1 MLIRFFLSKI
11 LEINQTH
18 PIMETTTIRNI
29 MFFVF
34 ILKSLVIQSLSKPF
48 LEQKNV
54 INYHKNV
61 FNPKLDLNNLHA
73 EKLWNKTL
81 GGKKKYLS
89 GKKYSQN
96 KKKNTV
102 ILNVNTE
109 ELKRRLNFLNQKSQ
123 IKILKYNSIV
133 HASIESYLRM
143 NKYIGKIISLSDFFF
158 PMFEEKLENY
168 RLPKELKYLAI
179 IESNLNPI
187 VTSKAGAKGIW
198 QFMPETGKIY
208 NLDINHL
215 YDERNDPIKST
226 EAACRYLKFLYKKIG
241 NWEFVLAAYNAGPG
255 TVDKILQ
262 KSKNRKNFW
271 ELLEFFP
278 KETQNYIP
286 KFIAINYVM
295 NYYKEH
301 NIYKHYS
308 SPYKYKY
315 KETILIPIKQK
326 ISLKFF
332 AFNLNIPYQDL
343 ILLNPQYFVD
353 LIPSGNKLRLPKN
366 KIFLFNKSKDIL
378 FLKNIHKN

>member
-1 MLIRFFLSKI
+1 
-11 LEINQTH
+11 
-18 PIMETTTIRNI
+18 METTKIRNI

-34 ILKSLVIQSLSKPF
+34 ILKSLIIQSISKPF

-54 INYHKNV
+54 IDYHKNV
-61 FNPKLDLNNLHA
+61 FNPKLDLNNIHA

-89 GKKYSQN
+89 GKKYSKN
-96 KKKNTV
+96 KRKNTV
-102 ILNVNTE
+102 IINVNTE

-133 HASIESYLRM
+133 HASIESFIRM

-179 IESNLNPI
+179 IESNLNPV

-208 NLDINHL
+208 NLEINHI

-255 TVDKILQ
+255 TVEKILQ
-262 KSKNRKNFW
+262 RSKNRKNFW
-271 ELLEFFP
+271 ELWEFFP

-326 ISLKFF
+326 NSMKFY
-332 AFNLNIPYQDL
+332 AFNFNISYQDL
-343 ILLNPQYFVD
+343 ILLNPQYLVD
-353 LIPSGNKLRLPKN
+353 MIPSGNKLRLPKN
-366 KIFLFNKSKDIL
+366 KIFLFKNKDRFFSK
-378 FLKNIHKN
+378 KNP

>member
-1 MLIRFFLSKI
+1 M
-11 LEINQTH
+11 
-18 PIMETTTIRNI
+18 
-29 MFFVF
+29 
-34 ILKSLVIQSLSKPF
+34 
-48 LEQKNV
+48 EQKNV

-61 FNPKLDLNNLHA
+61 FNPKLDLNNMHA

-81 GGKKKYLS
+81 GGKKKSLS
-89 GKKYSQN
+89 GKKYPKN
-96 KKKNTV
+96 KKKNIV
-102 ILNVNTE
+102 IINVNTE
-109 ELKRRLNFLNQKSQ
+109 ELKQRLNFLNQKSQ

-143 NKYIGKIISLSDFFF
+143 SKYIGRIISLSDFFF

-179 IESNLNPI
+179 IESNLNPV
-187 VTSKAGAKGIW
+187 VTSKAGAKGVW
-198 QFMPETGKIY
+198 QFMPKTGKIY
-208 NLDINHL
+208 NLEINHL
-215 YDERNDPIKST
+215 YDERNDPVKST

-262 KSKNRKNFW
+262 RSKNRKNFW
-271 ELLEFFP
+271 ELWEFFP

-326 ISLKFF
+326 NSMKFY
-332 AFNLNIPYQDL
+332 AFNLNISYQDL
-343 ILLNPQYFVD
+343 ILLNPQYLVD
-353 LIPSGNKLRLPKN
+353 LIPSGKELRFPKN
-366 KIFLFNKSKDIL
+366 KIL
-378 FLKNIHKN
+378 FLKNKDGFFFEKNP

>member
-1 MLIRFFLSKI
+1 
-11 LEINQTH
+11 
-18 PIMETTTIRNI
+18 METTKIRNI

-34 ILKSLVIQSLSKPF
+34 ILKSLVVQSISKSF

-54 INYHKNV
+54 IN
-61 FNPKLDLNNLHA
+61 LDLNNIHA

-81 GGKKKYLS
+81 GGKKKSLS
-89 GKKYSQN
+89 GKKYSKN
-96 KKKNTV
+96 KNTA
-102 ILNVNTE
+102 IINVNTE

-168 RLPKELKYLAI
+168 HLPKELKYLAI

-255 TVDKILQ
+255 TVEKILQ
-262 KSKNRKNFW
+262 RSKNRKNFW

-301 NIYKHYS
+301 NIYKHYF
-308 SPYKYKY
+308 SPYKYKI

-326 ISLKFF
+326 ISLKFY
-332 AFNLNIPYQDL
+332 ALNLNISYQDL
-343 ILLNPQYFVD
+343 ILLNPKYLVD

-366 KIFLFNKSKDIL
+366 KIFLFKSKNKF
-378 FLKNIHKN
+378 FLKKIHKN

>member
-1 MLIRFFLSKI
+1 
-11 LEINQTH
+11 
-18 PIMETTTIRNI
+18 METTKIRNI

-34 ILKSLVIQSLSKPF
+34 ILKSLVIQSISKPF

-54 INYHKNV
+54 INFYNNV
-61 FNPKLDLNNLHA
+61 FNPKLNLNNIHA

-81 GGKKKYLS
+81 VGKKKSLS
-89 GKKYSQN
+89 EKKHSQN
-96 KKKNTV
+96 KKKNTAF
-102 ILNVNTE
+102 LNVNTE

-143 NKYIGKIISLSDFFF
+143 SKYIGKIISLSDFFF

-179 IESNLNPI
+179 IESNLNPV

-226 EAACRYLKFLYKKIG
+226 EAACRYLKFLYRKIG

-262 KSKNRKNFW
+262 RSKNRKNFW
-271 ELLEFFP
+271 ELWEFFP

-295 NYYKEH
+295 NYHKEH
-301 NIYKHYS
+301 NIYKYSS

-315 KETILIPIKQK
+315 KETILIPIKEK
-326 ISLKFF
+326 ISLKFY
-332 AFNLNIPYQDL
+332 AYNLNISYQDL
-343 ILLNPQYFVD
+343 ILLNPQYLVD

-366 KIFLFNKSKDIL
+366 KIFI
-378 FLKNIHKN
+378 LKNKERFFSKKIHKN

>member
-1 MLIRFFLSKI
+1 
-11 LEINQTH
+11 
-18 PIMETTTIRNI
+18 METTKIRNI

-34 ILKSLVIQSLSKPF
+34 ILKSLVIQSISKPF

-61 FNPKLDLNNLHA
+61 FNPKLDLNNIHA

-81 GGKKKYLS
+81 VGKKKSLY
-89 GKKYSQN
+89 GKKYYQN

-109 ELKRRLNFLNQKSQ
+109 ELKQRLNFLNQKSQ

-143 NKYIGKIISLSDFFF
+143 SKYIGKIISLSDFFF
-158 PMFEEKLENY
+158 PMFEEKLEHY

-179 IESNLNPI
+179 IESNLNPV

-208 NLDINHL
+208 NLEINHL

-301 NIYKHYS
+301 NIYKYYVP
-308 SPYKYKY
+308 PYKYKY

-326 ISLKFF
+326 ISMKFF
-332 AFNLNIPYQDL
+332 AFNLNISYQDL
-343 ILLNPQYFVD
+343 ILLNPQYLVD
-353 LIPSGNKLRLPKN
+353 LIPSGNKVRLPKN
-366 KIFLFNKSKDIL
+366 KIFLSKSKDI
-378 FLKNIHKN
+378 FLLKKNP

>member
-1 MLIRFFLSKI
+1 
-11 LEINQTH
+11 
-18 PIMETTTIRNI
+18 METTKIRNI

-34 ILKSLVIQSLSKPF
+34 ILKSLVIQSVSKPF
-48 LEQKNV
+48 LEQKNI
-54 INYHKNV
+54 IN
-61 FNPKLDLNNLHA
+61 LDLNNIHA

-81 GGKKKYLS
+81 GGKKKSLS

-96 KKKNTV
+96 KKKNTA
-102 ILNVNTE
+102 IINVNTE
-109 ELKRRLNFLNQKSQ
+109 ELKQRLNFLNQKSQ

-208 NLDINHL
+208 NLDINHI

-255 TVDKILQ
+255 TVEKILQ
-262 KSKNRKNFW
+262 RYKNRKNFW
-271 ELLEFFP
+271 ELWEFFP

-301 NIYKHYS
+301 NIYKHYF
-308 SPYKYKY
+308 SPYKYKI

-326 ISLKFF
+326 ISLKFY
-332 AFNLNIPYQDL
+332 ALNLNISYQDL
-343 ILLNPQYFVD
+343 ILLNPQYLVD

-366 KIFLFNKSKDIL
+366 KIFFSKRKDRF
-378 FLKNIHKN
+378 FLKKIHKN